1 MMNFTFNNYR
11 FLLVKH
17 FVVAWMKKRTIKDLF
32 FKKPV
37 SLIKQEY
44 KVDQ

>member
-17 FVVAWMKKRTIKDLF
+17 FVVAWIIKKEYKILF
-32 FKKPV
+32 FKASV
-37 SLIKQEY
+37 
-44 KVDQ
+44 VD